1 MRATAVPNVTRT
13 TLGIRNLL
21 FDEIDA
27 LRNGTTTPQKA
38 GAVAK
43 MVTPIVNSVKVEIE
57 YAKHVAGK
65 GNPVLSTLTLGYTTG
80 ANASDDGLPI
90 IKKARRSKFSVQPEK
105 GHA

>member
-1 MRATAVPNVTRT
+1 MRAIPNVTRT

-27 LRNGTTTPQKA
+27 LRNGSTTPQKA

-65 GNPVLSTLTLGYTTG
+65 GNPQLSTLTLGYATG
-80 ANASDDGLPI
+80 GYTPPPTEPGVTAVKRGRKPRLNAAAGN
-90 IKKARRSKFSVQPEK
+90 A
-105 GHA
+105 